1 MKCSGIYVIQNIV
14 NNKIYIG
21 SSVNMHKRRISHYN
35 CLRRGVHN
43 NVKLQ
48 NAFNKYG
55 ESNFTFSVI
64 ECIKDKSNLIER
76 EQVWLDFFKPEY
88 NICPSANKLIVS
100 EETKLRLSLSHIGNK
115 HTEESKKKIGAASKG
130 NKYRAGVKLSEE
142 HKKAISNAVIGKRG
156 RKGKDNPLYG
166 KKRPKE
172 VIDKVVSTKKAKA
185 ELNPKP
191 NCFCGK
197 ISHAKG
203 FCKYHYKKD
212 YRKRIKNA
220 TTV

>member
-1 MKCSGIYVIQNIV
+1 MKYSGIYVIQNIV
-14 NNKIYIG
+14 NDKIYIG

-35 CLRRGVHN
+35 CLRRGMHN

-55 ESNFTFSVI
+55 ESNFTFSVV
-64 ECIKDKSNLIER
+64 ECVKDKSNLIDR
-76 EQVWLDFFKPEY
+76 EQVWLDFLKPEY
-88 NICPSANKLIVS
+88 NICPSANKLIIS
-100 EETKLRLSLSHIGNK
+100 EETRLRLSLSHIGNK
-115 HTEESKKKIGAASKG
+115 HTEESKKKIGEASKG
-130 NKYRAGVKLSEE
+130 NKYRVGVKLSEE

-172 VIDKVVSTKKAKA
+172 VIDKVVSTKKAKTK
-185 ELNPKP
+185 LNPKP
-191 NCFCGK
+191 NCYCGK
-197 ISHAKG
+197 PHYAKG
-203 FCKYHYKKD
+203 LCKSHYK
-212 YRKRIKNA
+212 YENRKKNA